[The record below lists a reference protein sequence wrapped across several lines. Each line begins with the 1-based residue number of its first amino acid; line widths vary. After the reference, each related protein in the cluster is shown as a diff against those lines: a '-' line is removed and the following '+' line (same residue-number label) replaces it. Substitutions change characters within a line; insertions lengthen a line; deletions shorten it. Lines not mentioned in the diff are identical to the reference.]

1 MTSKNSTIGFLIVLV
16 GCLSFSIQGCGVY
29 SFTGA
34 AVDSRLQTFSV
45 TQFQNQASLVVPT
58 LAQSFSERLRD
69 KMLQQTSLK
78 SVQRDGDAQFSGA
91 ITQYSIAPQAVSAGS
106 QTALNRLTLT
116 VVIQYSNKADP
127 TKNYEQTFSQFEDF
141 SGNLAQVEAELIRN
155 ISDRIVDLVFNRTFS
170 DW

>member
-1 MTSKNSTIGFLIVLV
+1 MTCRNNIIVTVLCV
-16 GCLSFSIQGCGVY
+16 ITFFVTGCGVY

-45 TQFQNQASLVVPT
+45 VQFQNQASLVVPT

-91 ITQYSIAPQAVSAGS
+91 ITQYYIAPQALAAGS
-106 QTALNRLTLT
+106 QTTLNRLTMT
-116 VVIQYSNKADP
+116 VNIQYTNKADP
-127 TKNYEQTFSQFEDF
+127 TKNYEQSFTQFEDF
-141 SGNLAQVEAELIRN
+141 SGNLAQVETELVRN
-155 ISDRIVDLVFNRTFS
+155 ISDRMVDVIFNRTFS